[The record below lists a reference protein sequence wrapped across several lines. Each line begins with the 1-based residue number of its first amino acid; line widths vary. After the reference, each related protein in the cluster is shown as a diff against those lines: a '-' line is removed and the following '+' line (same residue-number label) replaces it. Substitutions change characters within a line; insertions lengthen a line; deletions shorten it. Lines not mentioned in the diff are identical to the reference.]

1 MILTYVGRSKTVY
14 DKIKSLNVSHGI
26 FVQKLFWIL
35 ANFDGL
41 FKLIPKFFTE
51 GSTEKRCHLKI
62 EVNLSRELQVN
73 MTFFTVE
80 ITLYLQLFLVI

>member
-1 MILTYVGRSKTVY
+1 MKCSLLTYVRRSKIEY
-14 DKIKSLNVSHGI
+14 NKIKSLHISHGI

-35 ANFDGL
+35 SNFDGL
-41 FKLIPKFFTE
+41 FKLILKIFTE

-80 ITLYLQLFLVI
+80 ISL

>member
-1 MILTYVGRSKTVY
+1 MWEEVKLNMIK
-14 DKIKSLNVSHGI
+14 KSLHVSHGI

-80 ITLYLQLFLVI
+80 ISL